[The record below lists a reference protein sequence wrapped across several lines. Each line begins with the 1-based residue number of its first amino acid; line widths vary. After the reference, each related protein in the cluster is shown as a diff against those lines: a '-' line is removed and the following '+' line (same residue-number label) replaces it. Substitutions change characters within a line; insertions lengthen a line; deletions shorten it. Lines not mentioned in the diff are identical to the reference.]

1 MIRVVSVAD
10 VVDPGHEGL
19 LSQPVGNLRR
29 VLRVTIASH
38 GERLQADQQL
48 LGCRGAERASRVAKD
63 LELAADGKGPVGEAL
78 PELRLG
84 VVELGEPIWVTAPV
98 KGATVDN
105 DAAYR
110 GAVAADPLGGRV
122 NDDVYPVVDGT
133 TEVSST
139 AKSIIALREGDG
151 IPPPPMFSSHSSQ
164 RVQVQSYNQWN
175 ALAVAKK

>member
-1 MIRVVSVAD
+1 MVFVAD
-10 VVDPGHEGL
+10 VADPGHEGL
-19 LSQPVGNLRR
+19 LLQPIGNLRR
-29 VLRVTIASH
+29 VLRVTIAAH
-38 GERLQADQQL
+38 GERLEADQQL
-48 LGCRGAERASRVAKD
+48 LGCRGAERASRIAKD

-78 PELRLG
+78 PELCLG

-151 IPPPPMFSSHSSQ
+151 TPPPPY
-164 RVQVQSYNQWN
+164 V
-175 ALAVAKK
+175 